1 MRDSSFL
8 GLDPAAPLLGRSP
21 GFLGAPAPPLLCIR
35 AACSSAKPG
44 PRPQSECEKGPP
56 KHLLGSYCR
65 RMSLPD
71 GLTHLIPIFPD
82 GTGFQPSLTE
92 RELRLRGRFHRPGAS
107 WIQLVGKSRRLRKLE
122 CCVTAWGFLL
132 HWARQ
137 RAQSFSELN
146 VNLRG
151 DPGSV
156 SNVYSL
162 SLSGSG
168 EWWEAPSYA
177 SLPLLA
183 LPPPLGSHRG
193 QWLLSLPRVHGP
205 LC

>member
-1 MRDSSFL
+1 M
-8 GLDPAAPLLGRSP
+8 DPAPPALGCSQGP
-21 GFLGAPAPPLLCIR
+21 LGAPAPPLLCIR

-65 RMSLPD
+65 WMSLPG

-82 GTGFQPSLTE
+82 GKGFQPSLME

-107 WIQLVGKSRRLRKLE
+107 WIQLLE
-122 CCVTAWGFLL
+122 CCATAWLCLQISWEGFLL

-162 SLSGSG
+162 PPSGSG

-205 LC
+205 LG